1 MLSVKEQQQVLLN
14 ILKQFHDYCEDNGLR
29 YCLTYGTLIGAVR
42 HKGFIPWDNDA
53 DVYMPRPD
61 YERFFQ
67 LAQEKPITDYLRVTN
82 YRTDPK
88 NHYVVIRIYDTRTK
102 VFFHYLREQPEQMGL
117 FVDIFALDGIGE
129 DYWKDRKTRFWLR
142 FYQRLQSVDLYGQKE
157 RPGLKAKLKYLTHF
171 VFPNRNNIHEYKI
184 EQLAQKYDYDSH
196 EQVIDTS
203 EYLRFDTYLTHDDL
217 DHPILTDFEQ
227 YQFYIPQRYHEFLT
241 AGYGDYMKIPSESNQ
256 EVHDFDAEWIG

>member
-1 MLSVKEQQQVLLN
+1 MLSIKEQQEILLN
-14 ILKQFHDYCEDNGLR
+14 ILKQFHDYCEENELR
-29 YCLTYGTLIGAVR
+29 YCLTYGTLIGAIR

-61 YERFFQ
+61 YEKFFQ
-67 LAQEKPITDYLRVTN
+67 LVQEKPITDYLQVAS

-102 VFFHYLREQPEQMGL
+102 VFFNYLREQPEQMGL
-117 FVDIFALDGIGE
+117 FVDIFAIDGIGE
-129 DYWKDRKTRFWLR
+129 DYQKDWINRFRLR

-171 VFPNRNNIHEYKI
+171 IFPNHNNIHEYRI

-196 EQVIDTS
+196 EKVIDTS
-203 EYLRFDTYLTHDDL
+203 EYLRFDTYLTHEDF

-227 YQFYIPQRYHEFLT
+227 YRFYIPQRYHEFLT
-241 AGYGDYMKIPSESNQ
+241 DGYGDYMTLPLEEQ
-256 EVHDFDAEWIG
+256 REVHDFDAEWV